1 MHVQPLGEEDP
12 LEKEMATHSRILFWT
27 IPRTKEPG
35 RLWSIGLQRVR
46 HDLAT
51 KPLSPVLKHVCFF
64 SKDFFLMRAIFKVF
78 IEFVTISLLFMFW
91 LFGHEAC
98 RIFDPQPEIATAP
111 PTLEGG
117 VLTTGSPRK
126 SPKHVFLIK
135 AF

>member
-64 SKDFFLMRAIFKVF
+64 SKDFFLMRTIFKVF
-78 IEFVTISLLFMFW
+78 IEFVTILLLFMFW
-91 LFGHEAC
+91 IFGHQAC
-98 RIFDPQPEIATAP
+98 GFLVPRTGIEPSTPE
-111 PTLEGG
+111 LEGE
-117 VLTTGSPRK
+117 VLTSGAPRE
-126 SPKHVFLIK
+126 SSFLP
-135 AF
+135 FQ